1 MERSSSNT
9 DAQPIDIPLAHRA
22 FTEPPSALTE
32 SLVEAAL
39 QQQPYQRDET
49 PNSQLYTPFK
59 DEDTV
64 RQYWHGSQSGV
75 GIVNVGGSGK
85 KMDNNNKNNNS
96 KSSPKERELWSANA
110 DAVTAKAEAESLRGE
125 VIRLQHELAR
135 VRQER
140 ENLRAMLS
148 TEERVADWKKARDGR
163 GHRTSSLPP
172 ITSNGAFEVDCDEDE
187 PYFNF

>member
-1 MERSSSNT
+1 MERSCSIT

-22 FTEPPSALTE
+22 FTAPPSALTE

-39 QQQPYQRDET
+39 QQQAYQREET
-49 PNSQLYTPFK
+49 PNSQVYTPFK

-64 RQYWHGSQSGV
+64 RQYGNSSRSGV
-75 GIVNVGGSGK
+75 GVIVGVGGK
-85 KMDNNNKNNNS
+85 KMDNTTTHTNNN
-96 KSSPKERELWSANA
+96 SSPKERELWSANA

-148 TEERVADWKKARDGR
+148 AEERVTDWKKEMN
-163 GHRTSSLPP
+163 GHAQRTSSLPP
-172 ITSNGAFEVDCDEDE
+172 IASNGVFEVDYDEDE